1 MFSTQERLKRRTP
14 NGGINR
20 KTYLCLLVDEYYETS
35 NIEAQQQVTANL
47 ANFAYDPINWKF
59 LRDAKAHEL
68 FYEIIQQSLQGVV
81 DRLLV
86 LHSIVGLTNLSL
98 DPVIAEYIERSNG
111 LGQLRAV
118 LEKYQTDCEIVCNTL
133 TCCSFLLNDS
143 RTLLF
148 KQDKC
153 LLSLLQ
159 HLKRSG
165 NRRIVNLATIL
176 AEDLSRA
183 MRWLQ
188 LARRFSNAAT
198 KAQPTVGTVF
208 SLTKTFRQTDVQQF
222 VALTGDSNPIHVT
235 DAPDLKEQIFVNG
248 AFLNGVIAG
257 IIGTNFPGFVVTT
270 QNFRFPNRCHLEK
283 EVQFS
288 VKVEEMRKIV
298 TVSYESKQNGIIVF
312 EGQAKLFAVRK

>member
-143 RTLLF
+143 RTLLL

-165 NRRIVNLATIL
+165 NRRI
-176 AEDLSRA
+176 
-183 MRWLQ
+183 

-235 DAPDLKEQIFVNG
+235 DAPGLKEQIFVNG